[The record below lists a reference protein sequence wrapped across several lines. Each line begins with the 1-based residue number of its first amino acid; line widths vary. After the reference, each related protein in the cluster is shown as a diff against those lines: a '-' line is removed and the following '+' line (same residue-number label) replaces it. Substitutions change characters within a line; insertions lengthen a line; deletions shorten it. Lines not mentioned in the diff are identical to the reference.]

1 MHDFHILK
9 VFLNQFQVN
18 IILPL
23 FYLVICAFLIVL
35 PLTTTPSLVGV
46 AMLIISAGIPV
57 YFVFIYWKG
66 KPRCMRKIMRK
77 YLYVIFFKIVR
88 YLYYDVDYNIGHILV
103 FIYFQILWTLPCKEY
118 FWLYPKNR

>member
-1 MHDFHILK
+1 MHDCHILK

-77 YLYVIFFKIVR
+77 YLYVSIFQNSKVS
-88 YLYYDVDYNIGHILV
+88 L
-103 FIYFQILWTLPCKEY
+103 
-118 FWLYPKNR
+118 

>member
-1 MHDFHILK
+1 MSDCHILK
-9 VFLNQFQVN
+9 VFLNEFQVN

-77 YLYVIFFKIVR
+77 YLYVII
-88 YLYYDVDYNIGHILV
+88 
-103 FIYFQILWTLPCKEY
+103 FQ
-118 FWLYPKNR
+118 NRKVSLLRCGL